1 MPMQE
6 TASFALPVHLAIEA
20 RVSYI
25 MSGIKRIK
33 GYGEDLTEFGDCD
46 PEIGVICTGSY
57 R

>member
-1 MPMQE
+1 MQG

-20 RVSYI
+20 SISYI
-25 MSGIKRIK
+25 MSDIKRVK